1 MHAVIRR
8 YRVRLGTVAT
18 AAQLAQTHLVPH
30 MSRIPGFT
38 AYYLLDA
45 GEGIVASISVCES
58 REGSELAAGLAADWF
73 RSDWPSFQLIPPEV
87 TDGEVLVHAE
97 VVRASGR
104 RRSERRSAAE
114 QRAAQD
120 RRAGVERRV
129 ATMSSP
135 DIDRRTGMERRVE
148 GERRSAA
155 ERRLAWQPGEGG
167 GGGGGGR
174 SSRRLGVAPAWRRS
188 TRV

>member
-18 AAQLAQTHLVPH
+18 AAELAQTHLVPH

-45 GEGIVASISVCES
+45 GDGIVASISIC
-58 REGSELAAGLAADWF
+58 GTKDGADLAAKLAADWF

-97 VVRASGR
+97 IIRASGR
-104 RRSERRSAAE
+104 RHSERRSAND
-114 QRAAQD
+114 QRAKPD
-120 RRAGVERRV
+120 RRVG
-129 ATMSSP
+129 
-135 DIDRRTGMERRVE
+135 G
-148 GERRSAA
+148 
-155 ERRLAWQPGEGG
+155 ERRLAALPATLERRSGLERRASGERRTDPDRRTTWQSTEGV
-167 GGGGGGR
+167 R
-174 SSRRLGVAPAWRRS
+174 PARRLGVAPPWRRS
-188 TRV
+188 SRIG

>member
-30 MSRIPGFT
+30 MSRIPGFA

-45 GEGIVASISVCES
+45 GEGIVASISIC
-58 REGSELAAGLAADWF
+58 GTKDGADLAAKLAADWF

-97 VVRASGR
+97 VIRASGR
-104 RRSERRSAAE
+104 RHSERRNSTD
-114 QRAAQD
+114 QRSGA
-120 RRAGVERRV
+120 ERRV
-129 ATMSSP
+129 AGERRAATIPVDAERRSGLERRAEGDRRMA
-135 DIDRRTGMERRVE
+135 IDRRV
-148 GERRSAA
+148 S
-155 ERRLAWQPGEGG
+155 WQPAEGVEP
-167 GGGGGGR
+167 R
-174 SSRRLGVAPAWRRS
+174 SSRRLGVAPPWRRGA
-188 TRV
+188 RIG